1 MFLSPTNGKI
11 APCFPCETS
20 LFAIKYR
27 AHSHKNAKKKGRK
40 NAFLCSWF
48 LQVQHYCYSN
58 GNNNSVV
65 IRARLHRDNLR
76 IGYIKSEIDEH
87 KYASI
92 I

>member
-1 MFLSPTNGKI
+1 M
-11 APCFPCETS
+11 
-20 LFAIKYR
+20 LFYALGF
-27 AHSHKNAKKKGRK
+27 S
-40 NAFLCSWF
+40 
-48 LQVQHYCYSN
+48 QVKHYCYSN

-65 IRARLHRDNLR
+65 VRARLHRDNLR